1 MSDDVTT
8 SYGGP
13 PPAPPPAAP
22 PGLRRRKLWLTAGV
36 AGLTGVVGL
45 AALGGVAARDDR
57 SGTSGRSD
65 AQSNARQNV
74 SDAGTADAADS
85 GGEHEATG
93 EHTGRK
99 GAGRKDATGGKDRA
113 HEVPCDTD
121 KLIQA
126 IVHANQNHGGVL
138 TLARH
143 CTYELTRSDDGNGL
157 PVITKPITL
166 TGDDSK
172 IVRAANVERFRILNV
187 GRGGH
192 LTLKGVTVK
201 GGQTAPGITPPA
213 PLAGLEG
220 GTGKPARTG
229 PKAAAKPG
237 ADRAKATADGAKAAG
252 AKATGAKAAGAKA
265 TGAKAA
271 EVKAAPTVRP
281 APAARATIGVDVAPP
296 SIAADGVDGGGIL
309 VQRGG
314 TADLEHS
321 RIVQNQATRNGG
333 GVANYGTTTIRSSTV
348 EQNSA
353 GSFGGGVFNAGTLR
367 VEESKIV
374 YNTSGAGGGGI
385 ANGST
390 PNGFAGT
397 GGTVWIW
404 KSTIS
409 HNRTGVLGGGVFV
422 NGGDTTAV
430 QSQLTDNTSSLDGGG
445 LVALGDSRVSLE
457 HLLVVRNYASDDAGG
472 LGIAEDSTAV
482 VDHSVVKENVA
493 ANGAAGGLFNDGAS
507 VTLRDSELWGNQASG
522 TAGFAGGIAN
532 QDGVT
537 TLIRTR
543 VADNVATNQPGG
555 IYTDNNRVEIDRKSA
570 VTGNRPTNCLGSPV
584 IPERCF
590 G

>member
-1 MSDDVTT
+1 M
-8 SYGGP
+8 
-13 PPAPPPAAP
+13 
-22 PGLRRRKLWLTAGV
+22 
-36 AGLTGVVGL
+36 
-45 AALGGVAARDDR
+45 
-57 SGTSGRSD
+57 
-65 AQSNARQNV
+65 
-74 SDAGTADAADS
+74 
-85 GGEHEATG
+85 
-93 EHTGRK
+93 
-99 GAGRKDATGGKDRA
+99 
-113 HEVPCDTD
+113 PCDTD

-213 PLAGLEG
+213 PLAGLEL
-220 GTGKPARTG
+220 GTGKPAGTAPRAG
-229 PKAAAKPG
+229 AKAKAAGAKPTADG
-237 ADRAKATADGAKAAG
+237 AKTAGATAAGAKAAG
-252 AKATGAKAAGAKA
+252 AKA
-265 TGAKAA
+265 
-271 EVKAAPTVRP
+271 
-281 APAARATIGVDVAPP
+281 APAAKAGTGIVGADVAPP

-314 TADLEHS
+314 TADLEHV

-409 HNRTGVLGGGVFV
+409 HNRTGVLGGGVFI

-472 LGIAEDSTAV
+472 LGIAEDSIAV

-507 VTLRDSELWGNQASG
+507 VTCVTPNCGATRRRVRLASRG
-522 TAGFAGGIAN
+522 ASP
-532 QDGVT
+532 
-537 TLIRTR
+537 IRT
-543 VADNVATNQPGG
+543 A
-555 IYTDNNRVEIDRKSA
+555 
-570 VTGNRPTNCLGSPV
+570 
-584 IPERCF
+584 
-590 G
+590 